1 MKDSSI
7 PKFYEKSKKE
17 RLNIVKNFSS
27 LSDEEIELIERLTPL
42 EPLAFKA
49 LEQGLKDQDF
59 RFVQLYYNYYA
70 GKPRETKD
78 ITINEDQPLFID

>member
-1 MKDSSI
+1 MKTENRGGKRENSGRK
-7 PKFYEKSKKE
+7 PK
-17 RLNIVKNFSS
+17 I
-27 LSDEEIELIERLTPL
+27 EEIELIERLSPL
-42 EPLAFKA
+42 EPIAFQA

-78 ITINEDQPLFID
+78 ITINEDLPLFID

>member
-1 MKDSSI
+1 MDNRKKNGGKRENSGRK
-7 PKFYEKSKKE
+7 PKIEEK
-17 RLNIVKNFSS
+17 
-27 LSDEEIELIERLTPL
+27 ELIERLTPL
-42 EPLAFKA
+42 EPLAFQA

-59 RFVQLYYNYYA
+59 RYVQLYYNYYA

>member
-1 MKDSSI
+1 MDNRKKNSGRK
-7 PKFYEKSKKE
+7 PK
-17 RLNIVKNFSS
+17 I
-27 LSDEEIELIERLTPL
+27 EEIELIERLTPL

>member
-1 MKDSSI
+1 MKIENRGGKRENSGRK
-7 PKFYEKSKKE
+7 PK
-17 RLNIVKNFSS
+17 I
-27 LSDEEIELIERLTPL
+27 EEIELIERLTPL
-42 EPLAFKA
+42 EPLAFQA

-59 RFVQLYYNYYA
+59 RYVQLYYNYYA

>member
-1 MKDSSI
+1 MDNRKKNGGKRENSGRK
-7 PKFYEKSKKE
+7 PK
-17 RLNIVKNFSS
+17 I
-27 LSDEEIELIERLTPL
+27 EEIELIERLTPL
-42 EPLAFKA
+42 EPLAFQA

-59 RFVQLYYNYYA
+59 RYVQLYYNYYA

>member
-1 MKDSSI
+1 MDNRTKNGGKRENSGRK
-7 PKFYEKSKKE
+7 PK
-17 RLNIVKNFSS
+17 I
-27 LSDEEIELIERLTPL
+27 EEIELIERLTPL
-42 EPLAFKA
+42 EPLAFQA

-59 RFVQLYYNYYA
+59 RYVQLYYNYYA